1 MSQLEPAILGAL
13 GLLFTVGTVTL
24 GVVVRIVA
32 RSARDEQRL
41 QTVIR
46 DMGELVRD
54 NADTHRELAGQMRED
69 RHATNE
75 RLTYLERYVWPRAGR
90 GGAR

>member
-1 MSQLEPAILGAL
+1 MGALEPAIVALL
-13 GLLFTVGTVTL
+13 GLVFTVGTVTL

-32 RSARDEQRL
+32 RSARDEERL
-41 QTVIR
+41 RTTIR
-46 DMGELVRD
+46 DLSVLVTD
-54 NADTHRELAGQMRED
+54 NAATHRELAGQMRED

-90 GGAR
+90 GGAG